1 MGRIPM
7 KRMCFVLLALLL
19 HALPSGA
26 QPVQMQVIIR
36 NPAPGALPVWAADP
50 SIVQI
55 ILRNTTAAA
64 YDGAVVSFE
73 IRRLPSQGVVA
84 RSKDFHPQQPRF
96 SIPPNG
102 TLVLNGP
109 QIIHESAIKIE
120 DETLRQQAQAAG
132 QLPEGDYE
140 FCARLLDA
148 TGRQIGSTGA
158 FCPRTTVMLPDPPM
172 LLHPRNDSTL
182 APGSTPM
189 FVWAPVT
196 GSLVPI
202 TYALRVAPL
211 LPGQAPLDALRYNAP
226 VLNVSGL
233 VAPLYQYVPT
243 DIPFA
248 AFPQAV
254 GFVWQVEALGPDG
267 RPATRNNGRSEI
279 FRFRFADTHSS
290 LLPRDSS
297 QRSTAG
303 TSGDTAIG
311 TLGAPS
317 LPPGDTGSLIG
328 RIELPGGFRIVLSTA
343 IACSTATCTISGSGA
358 LYIPLL
364 DDSVSVTFA
373 GITVRRP
380 SASGDAQL
388 ISGALTV
395 PIYASRQFGLLALY
409 MQQLQINPTSVL
421 LDGAWHTRWSEWG
434 WACSTADSIR
444 FRVPLTTTG
453 ISRHQLALPVPW
465 QCTGDGL
472 LIGACI
478 ALRLDTLD
486 ASIAVDTSR
495 RPPAISA
502 SLFASGSVE
511 LPCLVTGGQPV
522 RSWFRLRLDRGK
534 SDLLAL
540 LATRLRD
547 VRPFGAPLSFD
558 ADTIALDLS
567 SEANPAAFPPPEICS
582 NPAWSD
588 PRWRGVYVP
597 TLRARIAIGDDTL
610 HSRFAAI
617 FDQGS
622 GRRHAVTFVARLSS
636 TDTIRLGGFGIR
648 LDSAMVRMCQG
659 VLQSVTARGTVLM
672 PPSLQRP
679 SSWGALDSIR
689 VRLSGYDDGNRWRW
703 NATLDLRGGLSL
715 RFGSLAELILRNGT
729 IEVLDPPQ
737 GGRRGYI
744 EFSHLQL
751 EAPADNPT
759 GTADFYGLR
768 IWNTGEIE
776 LESAEGWLDISRWAR
791 LSVANLTIQAQEIGF
806 GYGPRSG
813 SGSHWWVGFSGGFD
827 LDAGS
832 ALPTGGSNGFRVR
845 RLRIWDDETIT
856 SEGAY
861 VSASIAGAFRLAG
874 VLQWGSDTLGSIPV
888 QGMLGQLTGQFDCLG
903 NLQAQVD
910 FALGSAAGIS
920 PYRYWFLRGGAAVPG
935 GVPIVPGAFHLVGGL
950 FGAGWHV
957 RLDGYGSA
965 LFTDAGG
972 LAPPP
977 PLRPDNTVGV
987 LLQGGL
993 VFADPAL
1000 QLYRLTATTSLA
1012 FGTSTQVSLDGSLA
1026 ILPQIRLAT
1035 GSFWAQFLHTSSSR
1049 TVSLGGNVSINFVNT
1064 PIFSTSASA
1073 TFGTSSCL
1081 TLGPFSGEWI
1091 VADMDET
1098 YGSDL
1103 LGVSVA
1109 AKGFLNIGNL
1119 SARLCPTQ
1127 GELYGNL
1134 RGAGV
1139 LGMHLSVGGV
1149 QLPHHIGLGFGAE
1162 FCGRY
1167 FYRFWYDNSSSRY
1180 RLTARAGGALDL
1192 SANFDYSG
1200 YPWGHYT
1207 QAYDHVRGWSYSG
1220 GDFVRLDRHWSACGG
1235 RDCNST
1241 SVELQLRGLFEADAS
1256 IGTVPLRVGNREV
1269 RLPLLSNTR
1278 ANFDFGY
1285 YGWAKSG
1292 DKEGSKRG
1300 GSLGLE
1306 AENLTCANL
1315 DSWGSNAGNDN
1326 RNQIPPPPLV
1336 ISSPPARGDTGV
1348 PVTAC
1353 ISIRTG
1359 ARLWAFPGST
1369 AGTRQWKCSAI
1380 RATLEQLDSRGN
1392 PVRTIPLGQEPATPP
1407 LAGSD
1412 SIRYCVNAVAPSY
1425 PWHVLL
1431 PGTRYRLHLEG
1442 TLESNDGQSRTAYD
1456 TIEFRTAS
1464 QLDRLWLQA
1473 GTSWTAPLGATLQS
1487 ALDTLVVAYPLTP
1500 AKRAPLQLGRDLWL
1514 EVEAGERRWRW
1525 TGTPNALIRTSE
1537 DGNLFGAYLGTIFT
1551 LDTALLQPQVVVV
1564 DVGASG
1570 SRVLQLPLP
1579 ITIRVLN
1586 AQAAGSTATRPAEA
1600 AAFLGALPRVVA
1612 EFLTS
1617 YLPSN
1622 VSTGLATATQWR
1634 GPTLPATAGVAGETT
1649 ESSAPVTIQLG
1660 IENRG
1665 TSGIYAGTPFELT
1678 IGAYVELPD
1687 HSRQYIVE
1695 RRLLNIQSFVAPGA
1709 EYPIRHTFLLPT
1721 GSRVLGIQTRIL
1733 PRPPFSERDGT
1744 ANNSISHGE
1753 LPSLGEDER

>member
-1 MGRIPM
+1 M

-64 YDGAVVSFE
+64 YDGAVISFE
-73 IRRLPSQGVVA
+73 IRRLPGKAIVA

-96 SIPPNG
+96 SLPPNG

-120 DETLRQQAQAAG
+120 DETLRQQAQAVG

-148 TGRQIGSTGA
+148 TGREIGTTGA

-182 APGSTPM
+182 APGATPM

-202 TYALRVAPL
+202 TYTLRVAPL
-211 LPGQAPLDALRYNAP
+211 LPGQAPLDALRYNAA

-297 QRSTAG
+297 QRSTPG

-317 LPPGDTGSLIG
+317 LPPSDTGSLIR
-328 RIELPGGFRIVLSTA
+328 RIELPGGFRIVLRTA

-380 SASGDAQL
+380 TASGDAQL
-388 ISGALTV
+388 ISGTFTA
-395 PIYASRQFGLLALY
+395 PIDASRKFGLLTLY
-409 MQQLQINPTSVL
+409 IRQLEISSTRVL
-421 LDGAWHTRWSEWG
+421 LDGAWHTRWSDWG
-434 WACSTADSIR
+434 WACGTADSIR
-444 FRVPLTTTG
+444 FGAPLTVTG
-453 ISRHQLALPVPW
+453 IIRQQLALPIPW
-465 QCTGDGL
+465 RCTGVGL
-472 LIGACI
+472 LIGPCI
-478 ALRLDTLD
+478 ELRLDTLD
-486 ASIAVDTSR
+486 ASVAVDTSR
-495 RPPAISA
+495 RPPALSPT
-502 SLFASGSVE
+502 LFASGTIE
-511 LPCLVTGGQPV
+511 LPCLIAGGQPV
-522 RSWFRLRLDRGK
+522 RGWIRFRLDRGK
-534 SDLLAL
+534 SDLLSL
-540 LATRLRD
+540 LNSRLRD
-547 VRPFGAPLSFD
+547 VRPLGAPLSFD
-558 ADTIALDLS
+558 ADTLAVDLS
-567 SEANPAAFPPPEICS
+567 SEANPAAFPPAEVCQ

-588 PRWRGVYVP
+588 PRWRGIYIP
-597 TLRARIAIGDDTL
+597 SLRAHIAIGDDTL
-610 HSRFAAI
+610 HSHLAAI

-636 TDTIRLGGFGIR
+636 TDTIKVGGFGIR
-648 LDSAMVRMCQG
+648 LDSATVRMCQG
-659 VLQSVTARGTVLM
+659 VLQGVSARGTVLM

-679 SSWGALDSIR
+679 SSWGALDSIG
-689 VRLSGYDDGNRWRW
+689 VRLSAYDDGNRWRW

-715 RFGSLAELILRNGT
+715 RFGSLAELILRDGT

-776 LESAEGWLDISRWAR
+776 LESAEGWLDVSRWAQ
-791 LSVANLTIQAQEIGF
+791 LSVANLTIQAQEIGL
-806 GYGPRSG
+806 GYSPRTG
-813 SGSHWWVGFSGGFD
+813 SGAHWWVGFSGGFD

-874 VLQWGSDTLGSIPV
+874 VLQWGSDSIGSIPV
-888 QGMLGQLTGQFDCLG
+888 RGMLGQLTGQFDCLG

-910 FALGSAAGIS
+910 FALGSTAGAS
-920 PYRYWFLRGGAAVPG
+920 PFHYWFLRGGAAVPG
-935 GVPIVPGAFHLVGGL
+935 GTPIVPGAFHLVGGL

-957 RLDGYGSA
+957 RLDSYGSA
-965 LFTDAGG
+965 LFTDASG

-977 PLRPDNTVGV
+977 PIRPDDNVGL

-1012 FGTSTQVSLDGSLA
+1012 FGTSTQVALDGSIA

-1035 GSFWAQFLHTSSSR
+1035 GSFWAQFLHNNSPR
-1049 TVSLGGNVSINFVNT
+1049 TISLGGSVDVNFINTRVFR
-1064 PIFSTSASA
+1064 TSASA
-1073 TFGTSSCL
+1073 TFGSSSCL
-1081 TLGPFSGEWI
+1081 TLGPYSGEWI

-1103 LGVSVA
+1103 LGVKVA
-1109 AKGFLNIGNL
+1109 VKGFLSIGNL
-1119 SARLCPTQ
+1119 YARLCPSQ
-1127 GELYGNL
+1127 GELFGSP

-1139 LGMHLSVGGV
+1139 VGMHVSVGGI
-1149 QLPHHIGLGFGAE
+1149 QLPHHVGLGFGTE

-1167 FYRFWYDNSSSRY
+1167 FYRFWYDGSNY
-1180 RLTARAGGALDL
+1180 RLTARAGGTLDL
-1192 SANFDYSG
+1192 TANFDYSG

-1207 QAYDHVRGWSYSG
+1207 QAYDHVRGWSYAS
-1220 GDFVRLDRHWSACGG
+1220 GDFVRLDRHWSACRG
-1235 RDCNST
+1235 DHCKS
-1241 SVELQLRGLFEADAS
+1241 SSIQLKLRGLFEADAS
-1256 IGTVPLRVGNREV
+1256 IGTVPLRVGSREV
-1269 RLPLLSNTR
+1269 QLPLLSSTR

-1285 YGWAKSG
+1285 YGWAKCG
-1292 DKEGSKRG
+1292 DKAGSKRG
-1300 GSLGLE
+1300 GSLGDE
-1306 AENLTCANL
+1306 AQNLSCADL
-1315 DSWGSNAGNDN
+1315 DSWGSTAGNDN
-1326 RNQIPPPPLV
+1326 KNQIPPPPLV
-1336 ISSPPARGDTGV
+1336 LSSIPARGDTGV

-1353 ISIRTG
+1353 ILIRTA
-1359 ARLWAFPGST
+1359 ARLWAF
-1369 AGTRQWKCSAI
+1369 AGGDASTRQWKCSSI
-1380 RATLEQLDSRGN
+1380 SATLEQLDSGGN
-1392 PVRTIPLGQEPATPP
+1392 PVRTVPLSQEPATPP

-1412 SIRYCVNAVAPSY
+1412 SIRYCVATAAPSY

-1431 PGTRYRLHLEG
+1431 PGTRYRLLLEG
-1442 TLESNDGQSRTAYD
+1442 TLESNDRVTVPAHD

-1473 GTSWTAPLGATLQS
+1473 GTSWTAPLGAILQS
-1487 ALDTLVVAYPLTP
+1487 ALDTLTVAYPNAP
-1500 AKRAPLQLGRDLWL
+1500 AKVAPLKLGRDLWL
-1514 EVEAGERRWRW
+1514 EIEAGERRWRW
-1525 TGTPNALIRTSE
+1525 TGSPNALIRTSQ
-1537 DGNLFGAYLGTIFT
+1537 DAYLLGMYLGTTFT
-1551 LDTALLQPQVVVV
+1551 LDTALLQPHLSIV
-1564 DVGASG
+1564 DLGG
-1570 SRVLQLPLP
+1570 SSARVLPQPVP

-1586 AQAAGSTATRPAEA
+1586 AQVEGPAVSRPSEA
-1600 AAFLGALPRVVA
+1600 AAFLGALPTVVA
-1612 EFLTS
+1612 EFHTS
-1617 YLPSN
+1617 YLPSS
-1622 VSTGLATATQWR
+1622 VSTELATAIRWR
-1634 GPTLPATAGVAGETT
+1634 GPTLPANAGIAGETT
-1649 ESSAPVTIQLG
+1649 EPSAPVTIQLS

-1665 TSGIYAGTPFELT
+1665 TSGIYTGTPFELS

-1687 HSRQYIVE
+1687 RSRQYISE
-1695 RRLLNIQSFVAPGA
+1695 HRLLNIRSFVAPGA
-1709 EYPIRHTFLLPT
+1709 NYPVEHTFLLPT
-1721 GSRVLGIQTRIL
+1721 GTRVLGVRARIL
-1733 PRPPFSERDGT
+1733 PRSPFRETDGT
-1744 ANNSISHGE
+1744 SNNVTSQGE
-1753 LPSLGEDER
+1753 LPPLGEDER